1 MSNMRNWLEGE
12 VRYAEGKTTIKN
24 LIPTLAKELTTSTWR
39 TLERTALDE
48 VWTFDHKKEIW
59 LPAAYD
65 NTNMRIYKAEE
76 QAGAFTKGTLIPS
89 TDYNIVHNIIIGGEG
104 IDINQHVF
112 VEVLTL
118 ATEFQ
123 RGCFLAEQI
132 DSGDTKNILHLKS
145 RPAGKVQ
152 LFEDEIV
159 RTTGETAV
167 SQGDN
172 KIYTVARGMVSNT
185 RSLTDKLV
193 VKKNNVEV
201 DENDY
206 VVDYWNGVIIF
217 NEVNLPSD
225 TITADYSYST
235 RKGGTVIIDPSRYMI
250 VGDKIYDVSEDE
262 GLINENVIVMVDYT
276 WELVAPLTVD
286 EIEDSALFKISIDTS
301 ETFDKTQMQDYYWEL
316 RYTDY
321 ENQTSTDYRTHIET
335 RYGDKLDS
343 SETSLDDETSS
354 EWTPFSWYKPEAFS
368 PIENNGG
375 TIHFEDWLPVHYWL
389 NHTGESLNIVI
400 QGDPGV
406 DIAPYQ
412 NYIIGYGYLGAI
424 DSFPCMATEDRKN
437 NFAFTFG
444 SHAIP
449 AEGEFVD
456 IWGSREATGN
466 SDISMIRT
474 QSNIPFQA
482 HYPSFHTVP
491 EFMDKHFITVSQ
503 WTGTHHFSEVTVVH
517 AYERER
523 GKLRNMLIGDRSS
536 IFHLDELISNKDT
549 FDYRGALHNCSRDV
563 LDKGY
568 PLESKQKHWKMFNIN
583 APYWFGNNSPN
594 LHYGVAIRMR

>member
-76 QAGAFTKGTLIPS
+76 QAGAFTKGALIPS
-89 TDYNIVHNIIIGGEG
+89 TDYNIVHNIIIGGEDV
-104 IDINQHVF
+104 DINQHVF

-193 VKKNNVEV
+193 VKKNNAEV

-217 NEVNLPSD
+217 N
-225 TITADYSYST
+225 
-235 RKGGTVIIDPSRYMI
+235 
-250 VGDKIYDVSEDE
+250 
-262 GLINENVIVMVDYT
+262 
-276 WELVAPLTVD
+276 
-286 EIEDSALFKISIDTS
+286 
-301 ETFDKTQMQDYYWEL
+301 
-316 RYTDY
+316 
-321 ENQTSTDYRTHIET
+321 
-335 RYGDKLDS
+335 
-343 SETSLDDETSS
+343 
-354 EWTPFSWYKPEAFS
+354 
-368 PIENNGG
+368 
-375 TIHFEDWLPVHYWL
+375 
-389 NHTGESLNIVI
+389 
-400 QGDPGV
+400 
-406 DIAPYQ
+406 
-412 NYIIGYGYLGAI
+412 
-424 DSFPCMATEDRKN
+424 
-437 NFAFTFG
+437 
-444 SHAIP
+444 
-449 AEGEFVD
+449 
-456 IWGSREATGN
+456 
-466 SDISMIRT
+466 
-474 QSNIPFQA
+474 
-482 HYPSFHTVP
+482 
-491 EFMDKHFITVSQ
+491 
-503 WTGTHHFSEVTVVH
+503 
-517 AYERER
+517 
-523 GKLRNMLIGDRSS
+523 
-536 IFHLDELISNKDT
+536 
-549 FDYRGALHNCSRDV
+549 
-563 LDKGY
+563 
-568 PLESKQKHWKMFNIN
+568 
-583 APYWFGNNSPN
+583 
-594 LHYGVAIRMR
+594 